1 MRDHEMKKTGETGR
15 GKAMKAMKQQ
25 EKKESGVSET
35 VGYIIIFGIM
45 MAGIGLVTL
54 YGYPILLNQQA
65 SSNIQNM
72 ERNMISLQ
80 TDVNS
85 LTFKNVPYKESTVQV
100 SGGSLSVSI
109 PDANTPFFRIIP
121 QNGAPISFQPGNIH
135 YLDDSQ
141 GAYVELLNGAV
152 VQRYNGQVGSV
163 MISDPRW
170 YYDPGQNVL
179 VVPWINITSDVAYST
194 SGISTVQMAITDP
207 PIEYAVY
214 NPGTLDISYGQDPN
228 VLPISDDLYRAAW
241 SNYLTGSKFGMTKYP
256 DVFWDNY
263 TFSPATPLSQMVVKI
278 YTVKILK
285 L

>member
-1 MRDHEMKKTGETGR
+1 MRSNNQSGKKV
-15 GKAMKAMKQQ
+15 
-25 EKKESGVSET
+25 SGVSET
-35 VGYIIIFGIM
+35 IGYIIIFGIM
-45 MAGIGLVTL
+45 MTGIALVSI
-54 YGYPILLNQQA
+54 YGYPLLVNQQA
-65 SSNIQNM
+65 TSNIQNM

-100 SGGSLSVSI
+100 SGGTLSVDI
-109 PDANTPFFRIIP
+109 PDASTPFFRIIP

-152 VQRYNGQVGSV
+152 VQRFNGQVGSA

-170 YYDPGQNVL
+170 YYDPGQHIL
-179 VVPWINITSDVAYST
+179 VIPWINITADSSFAV
-194 SGISTVQMAITDP
+194 SGISTVQMAITEP
-207 PIEYAVY
+207 PLEYTY
-214 NPGTLDISYGQDPN
+214 NNPGTVDISYGQDPA
-228 VLPISDDLYRAAW
+228 VHPLSDDLYRTAW
-241 SNYLTGSKFGMTKYP
+241 SNYLTGSKYGMTKSP

-263 TFSPATPLSQMVVKI
+263 TFSPSTPLSQLVVKI
-278 YTVKILK
+278 YTVRILN

>member
-1 MRDHEMKKTGETGR
+1 
-15 GKAMKAMKQQ
+15 MKAMKLKV
-25 EKKESGVSET
+25 ERGSGVSET
-35 VGYIIIFGIM
+35 VGYILIFGIM

-54 YGYPILLNQQA
+54 YGYPLLLNQQA

-100 SGGSLSVSI
+100 SGGTLSVSI
-109 PDANTPFFRIIP
+109 PDANTPFFRVIP
-121 QNGAPISFQPGNIH
+121 QNGPPISFQPGNIH

-170 YYDPGQNVL
+170 YYDPGQNIL
-179 VVPWINITSDVAYST
+179 VIPWINITSDVAYST
-194 SGISTVQMAITDP
+194 SGISTVQMAITDL
-207 PIEYAVY
+207 PIEYTVY
-214 NPGTLDISYGQDPN
+214 NPGTVDISYGQDPAHHY
-228 VLPISDDLYRAAW
+228 SDDIYRIAW
-241 SNYLTGSKFGMTKYP
+241 SNYLTGNKYGMTRTP

-263 TFSPATPLSQMVVKI
+263 TFSPATPLSQLVVKI
-278 YTVKILK
+278 YTVKILN